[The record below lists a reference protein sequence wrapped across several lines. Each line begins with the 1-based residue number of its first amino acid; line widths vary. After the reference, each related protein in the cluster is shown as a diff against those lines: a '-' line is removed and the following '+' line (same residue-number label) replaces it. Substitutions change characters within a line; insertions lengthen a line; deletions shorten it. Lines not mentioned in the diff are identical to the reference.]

1 MPQFEIYWKRLDPNN
16 TGRVAPMD
24 AAKFLKSSGLS
35 DHTLG
40 KVRESKSVMCPSQSL
55 FTRHLSIGV
64 RLSEHLGAISV
75 LLIFYLSMKVSS
87 LSRNCSVTIKSAVSN
102 FERNLSLRIN
112 AEFYRHFGSV
122 LENDL
127 VIS

>member
-75 LLIFYLSMKVSS
+75 LLILVVNESFKSVS
-87 LSRNCSVTIKSAVSN
+87 
-102 FERNLSLRIN
+102 
-112 AEFYRHFGSV
+112 
-122 LENDL
+122 
-127 VIS
+127 

>member
-40 KVRESKSVMCPSQSL
+40 KVRVPPPL
-55 FTRHLSIGV
+55 FTRHLSLGV
-64 RLSEHLGAISV
+64 RSPAIS
-75 LLIFYLSMKVSS
+75 SS
-87 LSRNCSVTIKSAVSN
+87 SN
-102 FERNLSLRIN
+102 FSVRI
-112 AEFYRHFGSV
+112 GCQ
-122 LENDL
+122 
-127 VIS
+127 

>member
-40 KVRESKSVMCPSQSL
+40 KVRESKSVMWHSQSP
-55 FTRHLSIGV
+55 FHPTIGV

-75 LLIFYLSMKVSS
+75 LLILVLELVVNESFKSVSK
-87 LSRNCSVTIKSAVSN
+87 LVRN
-102 FERNLSLRIN
+102 N
-112 AEFYRHFGSV
+112 AGFYRQCFSTFPY
-122 LENDL
+122 
-127 VIS
+127 